1 MVKINRDIWFIN
13 SFSYKEPQPPWP
25 CPICH
30 IGIIKGNKNTLK
42 IEQSQATL
50 KARRSFNYIGVNEAA
65 EFRFAGFM
73 VCENSRC
80 RENIAVA
87 GRGVLYAT
95 GTNIPV
101 DIQYKGDRYSVYIP
115 LHFEPALNV
124 FIIPES
130 CPLEIVCQIKK
141 SFSHY
146 FSDSNACANSIR
158 TALELIMNEQG
169 ISNINSK
176 GKLVSLAHRIEKFNS
191 KNPDLKPLIEAVKW
205 IGNAGSHTEDVDK
218 SDLLDGYELLN
229 FVIEELYE
237 RGNLFLKMGQKADR
251 INSTKKPLSK

>member
-1 MVKINRDIWFIN
+1 VKINRDIWINN
-13 SFSYKEPQPPWP
+13 SFSYKESAPPWP
-25 CPICH
+25 CPICN
-30 IGIIKGNKNTLK
+30 IGIIKGDKYTLK

-50 KARRSFNYIGVNEAA
+50 KARRSLSYNKGNEAA

-73 VCENSRC
+73 VCENNHC
-80 RENIAVA
+80 REKIAVA
-87 GRGVLYAT
+87 GKGKLYAT
-95 GTNIPV
+95 STDGPV
-101 DIQYKGDRYSVYIP
+101 DIKYKGDRYSVYIP
-115 LHFEPALNV
+115 LHFEPALNL

-130 CPLEIVCQIKK
+130 CPQNIVCQIKK

-146 FSDSNACANSIR
+146 FNDSNACANSIR
-158 TALELIMNEQG
+158 TSLELIMNEQG
-169 ISNINSK
+169 IPNTNGK
-176 GKLVSLAHRIEKFNS
+176 GKFVSLAQRIEKFNS
-191 KNPDLKPLIEAVKW
+191 KNSELKPLIKAVKW
-205 IGNAGSHTEDVDK
+205 IGNAGSHIEEVDK